1 MPEWQALFSA
11 LREHDIKVSD
21 RDMPRPVHGGD
32 ISAAWRAKAEDQP
45 VFLKTGPASSYEM
58 FLAEAE
64 GLKELALA
72 DAVRVPQVLG
82 CVRSVSESLLAL
94 EWIDFDLPGNDT
106 ATMLGRQLAQ
116 QHRYTKEQFGW
127 HRDNT
132 IGSTPQPNAWNDDWI
147 EFFRDQR
154 IGFQLKLAAEKG
166 FTGELQQ
173 EGDRLRS
180 NIGQYFGDYW
190 PEASLLHGDLWGGNW
205 ASAGGEPIIFDPAVY
220 YGDRESDIAMTKL
233 FGGFRSEFYN
243 AYEDAWPLAA
253 GSEKRIQL
261 YQLYHVLNH
270 LNLFGRSYHG
280 RALGIIRS
288 LT

>member
-1 MPEWQALFSA
+1 LFSA
-11 LREHDIKVSD
+11 LREYDINVSD

-32 ISAAWRAKAEDQP
+32 ISSAWRARAEGQP
-45 VFLKTGPASSYEM
+45 VFLKTGPESSYEM

-72 DAVRVPQVLG
+72 YAVRVPQALG
-82 CVRSVSESLLAL
+82 CVRSNSECLLAL
-94 EWIDFDLPGNDT
+94 EWIDFDLPSNDT
-106 ATMLGRQLAQ
+106 AGMLGEQLAKL
-116 QHRYTKEQFGW
+116 HRHTKEQFGW

-132 IGSTPQPNAWNDDWI
+132 IGSTPQPNRWNDDWI
-147 EFFRDQR
+147 EFLRDQR
-154 IGFQLKLAAEKG
+154 LGFQLQLAAQKG

-173 EGDRLRS
+173 EGDRLLA
-180 NIGQYFGDYW
+180 NIGQFFGDYW

-205 ASAGGEPIIFDPAVY
+205 ASSDGEPVIFDPAVY

-233 FGGFRSEFYN
+233 FGGFPADFYS
-243 AYEDAWPLAA
+243 AYENAWPLAA
-253 GSEKRIQL
+253 GSEKRILL

-270 LNLFGRSYHG
+270 LNLFGQSYLG

-288 LT
+288 LLQCASK

>member
-1 MPEWQALFSA
+1 MPEWQTLFSA

-32 ISAAWRAKAEDQP
+32 ISSAWRVKAEDQP

-64 GLKELALA
+64 GLQELASV

-82 CVRSVSESLLAL
+82 CVRSASESLLAL

-106 ATMLGRQLAQ
+106 ARLLGQQLAM
-116 QHRYTKEQFGW
+116 QHRYSKEQFGW

-132 IGSTPQPNAWNDDWI
+132 IGSTPQPNPWNDDWI
-147 EFFRDQR
+147 EFYRDER
-154 IGFQLKLAAEKG
+154 LGFQLKLAAKNG
-166 FTGELQQ
+166 FDGELQQ

-180 NIGQYFGDYW
+180 NIGQFFSDYW

-205 ASAGGEPIIFDPAVY
+205 ASADGKPVIYDPAVY

-233 FGGFRSEFYN
+233 FGGFNTDFYS

-253 GSEKRIQL
+253 GSEKRILL

-270 LNLFGRSYHG
+270 LNLFGRSYLK

-288 LT
+288 LI

>member
-1 MPEWQALFSA
+1 MPEWQTLFSA

-45 VFLKTGPASSYEM
+45 VFLKTGPASCYEM

-72 DAVRVPQVLG
+72 DALRVPQVLG
-82 CVRSVSESLLAL
+82 CVRSASESLLAL
-94 EWIDFDLPGNDT
+94 EWIDFDLPNRDT
-106 ATMLGRQLAQ
+106 ESLLGTQLAK
-116 QHRYTKEQFGW
+116 QHRYCSDRFGW

-132 IGSTPQPNAWNDDWI
+132 IGSTPQRNLYSDDWV
-147 EFFRDQR
+147 EFLKEDRL
-154 IGFQLKLAAEKG
+154 GFQFMLAAENG

-173 EGDRLRS
+173 EGDRLLA
-180 NIGQYFGDYW
+180 NLAQFFGGYW

-205 ASAGGEPIIFDPAVY
+205 ASCAGQPVIFDPAVY

-233 FGGFRSEFYN
+233 FGGFSTEFYR
-243 AYEDAWPLAA
+243 AYENAWPLAA
-253 GSEKRIQL
+253 GSKKRILL

-270 LNLFGRSYHG
+270 LNLFGQSYHG

-288 LT
+288 LS